1 MSISM
6 SSRLYAIVGPNGS
19 GKSSVIRSTEL
30 DIVCPF
36 IINPDN
42 FARCIK
48 DVDDE
53 TERYLS
59 AMRFCEKLRHMM
71 LESNM
76 EFGFETVGSRPDKLD
91 FIRDA
96 KNRGYSIVLVFVT
109 TGDPEICISRI
120 AQRVAAGGH
129 GVPDDKVRS
138 RYVRTMSMLPQY
150 LDLADEAIL
159 CDNGG
164 DSPRVVAVK
173 RNGVVSMSDNVP
185 GWIRD
190 SQL

>member
-1 MSISM
+1 
-6 SSRLYAIVGPNGS
+6 
-19 GKSSVIRSTEL
+19 
-30 DIVCPF
+30 
-36 IINPDN
+36 
-42 FARCIK
+42 
-48 DVDDE
+48 
-53 TERYLS
+53 
-59 AMRFCEKLRHMM
+59 MRFCEKLRHMM

-164 DSPRVVAVK
+164 DFPRVVAVK

>member
-1 MSISM
+1 M
-6 SSRLYAIVGPNGS
+6 SSKLYAIVGPNGS

-164 DSPRVVAVK
+164 DFPRVVAVK
-173 RNGVVSMSDNVP
+173 RNGVVSMSDNDP
-185 GWIRD
+185 GWISD

>member
-1 MSISM
+1 M
-6 SSRLYAIVGPNGS
+6 
-19 GKSSVIRSTEL
+19 

-138 RYVRTMSMLPQY
+138 RYVRTMSMLPQH

-164 DSPRVVAVK
+164 DFPRVVAVK

>member
-1 MSISM
+1 
-6 SSRLYAIVGPNGS
+6 
-19 GKSSVIRSTEL
+19 
-30 DIVCPF
+30 
-36 IINPDN
+36 
-42 FARCIK
+42 
-48 DVDDE
+48 
-53 TERYLS
+53 
-59 AMRFCEKLRHMM
+59 MRFCEKLRHMM

-76 EFGFETVGSRPDKLD
+76 EFGFETVGSRPDQVD

-164 DSPRVVAVK
+164 GFPQSRRCQEERCCQHVRQCSGMDPRFAAV
-173 RNGVVSMSDNVP
+173 NPDLDMACDGYVSFSGWETGPRRGPVP
-185 GWIRD
+185 GLSRPTRRRAWLCPSWRWT
-190 SQL
+190 SRGPRRSAPRP